1 MKKGAKIAF
10 PQLYIA
16 VAQCVA
22 RQSVKILAVAPPPVS
37 NSPKKGRRLC
47 QCLSTDVACQKRNK
61 ISTPAV
67 GPLCVKLCKKR
78 SSSVTCQILGHPAA
92 RVKMCQSSG
101 PPVSK
106 CQSVKFRP
114 APGPLLT
121 RSFNTPHDVLLHYSI
136 TPARLHLCSNT
147 LPLFQHLT
155 AFTFHLHTVPRPTFV
170 AMT

>member
-1 MKKGAKIAF
+1 MSKF
-10 PQLYIA
+10 
-16 VAQCVA
+16 
-22 RQSVKILAVAPPPVS
+22 RTRRPPPVS
-37 NSPKKGRRLC
+37 NSPKKGRCLC
-47 QCLSTDVACQKRNK
+47 QCFSTDVACQNIDPR
-61 ISTPAV
+61 S
-67 GPLCVKLCKKR
+67 GPSMSNCAKKGR
-78 SSSVTCQILGHPAA
+78 HPCQILGHPAA

-170 AMT
+170 AMTCPTSFATSRTVKVRGK